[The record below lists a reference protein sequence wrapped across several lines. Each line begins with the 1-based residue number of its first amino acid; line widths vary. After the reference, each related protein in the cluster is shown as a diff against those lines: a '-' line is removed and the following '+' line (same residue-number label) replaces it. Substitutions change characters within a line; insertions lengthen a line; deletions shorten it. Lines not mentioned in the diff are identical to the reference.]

1 MGRFSRIIVSIL
13 LSCWVISVSATE
25 IRFAYSVP
33 YKPATFS
40 KNRSQR
46 TLKRP

>member
-33 YKPATFS
+33 HKPAFS
-40 KNRSQR
+40 KPSQR